1 MMDTKVLEIQ
11 SFSMVLV
18 AVNQN
23 PSILNPDFLK
33 YNDIVPVEWDLGMP
47 PISTPAL
54 SQVVYKNGFNIIAQG
69 DKITLLQSD
78 NKSLTEVS
86 EVSFKYVDTLPYLN
100 YQAIG
105 INFNGYVILDKI
117 EKSYDFILDK
127 LIAPGAWKSFQGS
140 SPSVAIQFVYPLS
153 DATLSVGVQ
162 RGNMEDSFN
171 NIVAPVLLFSA
182 NFHRD
187 VVNSIDEERVLE
199 VKKIIQSWQADFNTF
214 HSLVE
219 DTFLGGLKE

>member
-1 MMDTKVLEIQ
+1 MMDIKNLEIQ
-11 SFSMVLV
+11 NFSIVLV

-33 YNDIVPVEWDLGMP
+33 YNHIVPVEWELGMP
-47 PISTPAL
+47 PISIPPL
-54 SQVVYKNGFNIIAQG
+54 SQVAYKNGFNIIAQE
-69 DKITLLQSD
+69 DRITFLQSD
-78 NKSLTEVS
+78 NKLLAEVS
-86 EVSFKYVDTLPYLN
+86 EVSFKYVDTLGYLN

-105 INFNGYVILDKI
+105 INFSGYVIFDKA
-117 EKSYDFILDK
+117 EKSYDFILEK

-153 DATLSVGVQ
+153 DANLNVTVQ
-162 RGNMEDSFN
+162 AGNMEDSSN
-171 NIVAPVLLFSA
+171 NIVTRVLLFSA

-187 VVNSIDEERVLE
+187 LVNIVDEERILE
-199 VKKIIQSWQADFNTF
+199 AKRIIQSWETDFNTF